1 MRKEKWVRH
10 FINMLDSVKSVS
22 SCSRRQVGA
31 ILTNMDNEIVT
42 TGFNGTP
49 SGTLNCD
56 EGGCL
61 RCADDTVPS
70 GVGYEY
76 CLCVHAEHNAIL
88 SAAKQGKSV
97 ENTILYVSDRPCL
110 QCLKIIVQCKIRAVY
125 YKKDSVFLNA
135 NIEEIKLLVRKQ
147 GGLADD
153 DGGGYLIGYEK
164 EGDSGSPYG
173 FLYNIYIHEV
183 TDDTIEISK
192 DYHYKRIAYPYEV
205 GGVWI

>member
-1 MRKEKWVRH
+1 
-10 FINMLDSVKSVS
+10 MLDSVRSIS

-56 EGGCL
+56 EGGCP
-61 RCADDTVPS
+61 RCSDNTVPS

-110 QCLKIIVQCKIRAVY
+110 QCLKVIVQCKIRAVY

-135 NIEEIKLLVRKQ
+135 NVEEIKLLVRKH
-147 GGLADD
+147 GGGADD
-153 DGGGYLIGYEK
+153 DGGGYLINYQ
-164 EGDSGSPYG
+164 EGEGPWG

-183 TDDTIEISK
+183 TDDTIRISK
-192 DYHYKRIAYPYEV
+192 DYHYKRALYPHDV
-205 GGVWI
+205 GMVWI